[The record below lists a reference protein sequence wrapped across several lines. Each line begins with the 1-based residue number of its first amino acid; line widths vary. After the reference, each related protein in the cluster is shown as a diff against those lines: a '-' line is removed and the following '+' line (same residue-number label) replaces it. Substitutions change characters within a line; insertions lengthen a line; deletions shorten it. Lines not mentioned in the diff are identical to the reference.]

1 MGVKSF
7 LIKKVLKSKM
17 KGVSDEQIDNIVES
31 LEKNPELANKLKA
44 LQDNKEVQAL
54 LEKIQKE
61 IEEKVKSGMNDT
73 MAQMTVMM
81 KYKDQMIKHQEALM
95 PLMEIMGGLGGI
107 QNIQK

>member
-81 KYKDQMIKHQEALM
+81 KYKDQMVKHQEALM
-95 PLMEIMGGLGGI
+95 PLMEIMGGLGGL